1 MHSVYSVPKHLCAN
15 VWNADGA
22 EYRSNMANV
31 ALRYDNG
38 VQISSC
44 GGKCVILQ
52 RICAVRVGAEYEVL
66 GVAQRFEYVLKQYCP
81 DE

>member
-1 MHSVYSVPKHLCAN
+1 M
-15 VWNADGA
+15 WNADGA

-52 RICAVRVGAEYEVL
+52 RICAVRVGAVYDV
-66 GVAQRFEYVLKQYCP
+66 
-81 DE
+81 